1 MRGNAKL
8 TLEDYDQIVEQ
19 SLGGMKTKELSEFWG
34 IGVEQVRRILRGE
47 VGVGRQ
53 RKSLTAIREITQEE
67 VNESLE
73 RLTRGLEQRDN
84 QQSED
89 MDEQLYELGRKLKG
103 EEKASG

>member
-8 TLEDYDQIVEQ
+8 TLEDYDLLVEQ

-53 RKSLTAIREITQEE
+53 RKNLTAIREITQEE

-73 RLTRGLEQRDN
+73 RLTRGLDN

-89 MDEQLYELGRKLKG
+89 MDEKLYELGRKLKG